1 MVHASKGKLATC
13 QPRARVHPM
22 AALPLYQPL
31 HLESE
36 ERHDEEREAPR
47 MMESLAWGSVA
58 ECTLSICCPLVMRGP
73 IDVSATALNLLCPLL
88 GGAAQALDEA
98 TGGSASVHMRVS
110 AFQTG
115 LVGVATSFSFMAEQA
130 SLFSEWWRGCAYIIA
145 TICGACIS
153 FAAGKSALS
162 FALRVRR
169 FRRALVAGRV
179 LPSSSRLL
187 RILAFVVLLA
197 WLWVLLSPAGTVYD
211 PLAVNV
217 ARAQRAQAALD
228 ALNLRAGRALGQ
240 VRELPTDEP
249 APPASKRADCLH
261 LLCGLIM
268 QALGLAVSARVSE
281 RVATRSRRGKRGG
294 ASERLGL
301 LVIAPLLSNALSCG
315 VLASLRAAEAA
326 RWVNTHGFVASKAR
340 TSFCG
345 ALSISGML
353 AAMVISPPE
362 RAAASAKSMM
372 GARSRGVINLLL
384 HGALAAAAMLM
395 MPWLQA
401 WATARMVA

>member
-1 MVHASKGKLATC
+1 MATHACHVST
-13 QPRARVHPM
+13 RM

-36 ERHDEEREAPR
+36 ERHDEAADREAPR

-98 TGGSASVHMRVS
+98 TGGSASVHQRVS

-130 SLFSEWWRGCAYIIA
+130 SLFSEWWRGCAYIAA

-153 FAAGKSALS
+153 FAAGRAALGV
-162 FALRVRR
+162 ALRARR

-179 LPSSSRLL
+179 LPSSSRLM
-187 RILAFVVLLA
+187 RNLAFLVLLA
-197 WLWVLLSPAGTVYD
+197 WLWVLLSPAGTVFD

-228 ALNLRAGRALGQ
+228 TAAGRALGQ

-268 QALGLAVSARVSE
+268 QALGLSVSARVSE
-281 RVATRSRRGKRGG
+281 RVTSRRRGRTRGG

-301 LVIAPLLSNALSCG
+301 LVLAPLLSNALACG
-315 VLASLRAAEAA
+315 VLAALRAAEAA
-326 RWVNTHGFVASKAR
+326 RWVDTHGLVTSKAR

-345 ALSISGML
+345 ALSVSGML
-353 AAMVISPPE
+353 GAMVISPPD
-362 RAAASAKSMM
+362 RAAASAKMMM
-372 GARSRGVINLLL
+372 GARSRGVINLAL
-384 HGALAAAAMLM
+384 HAALAAAAMLM

-401 WATARMVA
+401 WATADTVRSVA